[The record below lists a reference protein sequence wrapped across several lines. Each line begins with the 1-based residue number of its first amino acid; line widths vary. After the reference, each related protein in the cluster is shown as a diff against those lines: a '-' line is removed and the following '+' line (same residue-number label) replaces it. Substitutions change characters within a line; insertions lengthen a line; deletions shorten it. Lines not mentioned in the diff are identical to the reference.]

1 MKLLQFVIGAIIMP
15 TIISFKPIYKPN
27 NYKYNIKMINENN
40 INEVLNYDNILPET
54 TYNSLLSRIKNH
66 DIRKIYINNKLDKVL
81 SEDANG
87 EGDGELLTDY
97 SVTKINPVIVK
108 SIVDESSKNEIET
121 YFLQEPQP
129 GKFQVI
135 SNNIVSFTSNYVLPF
150 LFLTYII
157 RLFRSSANSSGGF
170 PGMPPM
176 PGMKDIDAD
185 KINMV
190 KANIS
195 LSSFAGSPEI
205 FEECTEVVS
214 YLKNDTI
221 YKQAGAEIPRG
232 ILLEGPPGTGK
243 TLLAKAIASEA
254 EANFISIAAS
264 EFVELFVGMGAAKIR
279 ALFKRARDNKPC
291 ILFIDEIDAVGRQRG
306 AGINMANDER
316 EQTLNQLLAEMDG
329 FADND
334 GILIIGATNRKD
346 VLDDALLRP
355 GRFDRIILVPLP
367 DRSSRKEIFKV
378 HSKNKKLTPTIN
390 FELISELT
398 NGFSGAQI
406 KNLLNEAA
414 IFASRKGEIVIQE
427 IDLLNALD
435 KLIVGLSKRTDNRS
449 DESKRRV
456 AIHETGHAL
465 LVSLYNEYFDLKKVT
480 MQSTYNGAGGY
491 TLFNEYENITDSGL
505 YTKDLLKKRLIIG
518 MGGKAAENI
527 FYGEDFVSVGAVQD
541 LKQTNSLAQ
550 RMIGNYGMGTE
561 LEAFFNEN
569 LDNGAPFL
577 GRSLGSNSKY
587 SEKTKELLDKE
598 ALELVNTAYIEAKTI
613 LIENKDKM
621 NIIIDE
627 LMKNYT
633 LYGKD
638 VSKILEM

>member
-1 MKLLQFVIGAIIMP
+1 MKILQYIIGTIIVP
-15 TIISFKPIYKPN
+15 TIFSFKPIEKHRN
-27 NYKYNIKMINENN
+27 KFNIKMLDENKINEAMK
-40 INEVLNYDNILPET
+40 YRNILPET
-54 TYNSLLSRIKNH
+54 TYNSLLKRIEKR
-66 DIRKIYINNKLDKVL
+66 DIDKIYINSKLDRVF
-81 SEDANG
+81 SENINED
-87 EGDGELLTDY
+87 GDGDILTDY
-97 SVTKINPVIVK
+97 SVTKISPVIVK

-121 YFLQEPQP
+121 YFLQEPLP
-129 GKFQVI
+129 SGIEVI
-135 SNNIVSFTSNYVLPF
+135 SRDILSFTSNFIFPF
-150 LFLTYII
+150 LLLAYIV

-170 PGMPPM
+170 PGMPTM
-176 PGMKDIDAD
+176 PGMKNIDSD
-185 KINMV
+185 KINMI

-254 EANFISIAAS
+254 DANFISIAAS
-264 EFVELFVGMGAAKIR
+264 EFVELFVGMGASKIR

-291 ILFIDEIDAVGRQRG
+291 IVFIDEIDAVGRQRG

-334 GILIIGATNRKD
+334 GILIIAATNRKD
-346 VLDDALLRP
+346 VLDSALLRP

-367 DRSSRKEIFKV
+367 DRESRKEIFKV
-378 HSKNKKLTPTIN
+378 HSKNKKLSPSIN

-449 DESKRRV
+449 DESKKRI

-505 YTKDLLKKRLIIG
+505 YTKDLLKKRLVIG

-527 FYGEDFVSVGAVQD
+527 FYGEEFVSVGAVQD

-561 LEAFFNEN
+561 LEVFFNEN
-569 LDNGAPFL
+569 LDNGTPFL
-577 GRSLGSNSKY
+577 GRSLASSGKY

-598 ALELVNTAYIEAKTI
+598 ALELVNTAYLEAKK
-613 LIENKDKM
+613 LLLENKDKM

-638 VSKILEM
+638 VSKIIDK